1 MRRTANQ
8 RAAVPF
14 DKRDLSGRDI
24 GIMSGAGLPEDA
36 IMAVFP
42 RIEPG
47 GLQRPSGWRA

>member
-14 DKRDLSGRDI
+14 DKRDLSSRDI

-36 IMAVFP
+36 IMAARP
-42 RIEPG
+42 RIEPN
-47 GLQRPSGWRA
+47 GLQRPFGQRA